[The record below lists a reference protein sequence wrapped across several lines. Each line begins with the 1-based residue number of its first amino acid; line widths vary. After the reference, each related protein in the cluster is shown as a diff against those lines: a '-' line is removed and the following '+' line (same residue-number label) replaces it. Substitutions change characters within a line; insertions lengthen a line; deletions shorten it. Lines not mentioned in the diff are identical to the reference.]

1 MWGNL
6 ADAYFWAPAL
16 RDRAGA
22 AYRKALALGEEQR
35 KINPR
40 NAYTLSYLAEYHAML
55 GEARPAHRRI
65 EEALHLSPRDPEVL
79 YDAGL
84 VFAQLGEKEKA
95 VSSLQRAVAA
105 GWSPATVRDTPNFGA
120 LQNDPRFQAL
130 IYEPKAK

>member
-1 MWGNL
+1 
-6 ADAYFWAPAL
+6 
-16 RDRAGA
+16 
-22 AYRKALALGEEQR
+22 
-35 KINPR
+35 
-40 NAYTLSYLAEYHAML
+40 
-55 GEARPAHRRI
+55 
-65 EEALHLSPRDPEVL
+65 VL

-95 VSSLQRAVAA
+95 VGSLRRAVAA